1 MKTLLFICIPF
12 IFRIERSRSTAG
24 GLIGRPTRR
33 TEEASGRGLCCGW
46 RLKGHRQ
53 SASKTW
59 QVSSA
64 TGGESRPP
72 RLRAIQEAKKT
83 SELGLT
89 AKGVAATLPSLWQP
103 SGSLWLRRPGQS
115 CRYHLWRFEMLDRAW
130 PRAVT
135 AQAGD
140 PRPAEPSF
148 TVDLDR
154 AAAPPQAWSSL
165 AISWAVGGI
174 GRARLV
180 TPRPNPPFP
189 FCRSPAKP
197 LTPSH
202 FAALLHSLPPCPQPA
217 SSNIQLCLLDLGN
230 HKPRRRDGAAGHHL
244 SQGERRV

>member
-12 IFRIERSRSTAG
+12 IFRIEERSRSTAG
-24 GLIGRPTRR
+24 GLVGKPTRR
-33 TEEASGRGLCCGW
+33 TEEASGRGLSCGW

-64 TGGESRPP
+64 AGGESRPA
-72 RLRAIQEAKKT
+72 RLRAIQETKET

-89 AKGVAATLPSLWQP
+89 ARQRGGRYPSRLWQP
-103 SGSLWLRRPGQS
+103 SGSLWLRRPGQP
-115 CRYHLWRFEMLDRAW
+115 CRYRLRRSEMLGRAW

-154 AAAPPQAWSSL
+154 AAAPRQAWSSL
-165 AISWAVGGI
+165 AISWPVGGI
-174 GRARLV
+174 VIARRV
-180 TPRPNPPFP
+180 PPRTYPPFP
-189 FCRSPAKP
+189 FCSSPAKP
-197 LTPSH
+197 PAPSH
-202 FAALLHSLPPCPQPA
+202 FAALLPSLPPSVSPA
-217 SSNIQLCLLDLGN
+217 CQL
-230 HKPRRRDGAAGHHL
+230 
-244 SQGERRV
+244 

>member
-12 IFRIERSRSTAG
+12 IFRIEERSRSTAG
-24 GLIGRPTRR
+24 GLVGKPTRR
-33 TEEASGRGLCCGW
+33 TEEASGRGLSCGW

-64 TGGESRPP
+64 AGGESRPA
-72 RLRAIQEAKKT
+72 RLRAIQETKET

-89 AKGVAATLPSLWQP
+89 ARQRGGRDPSRLWQP
-103 SGSLWLRRPGQS
+103 SRSLWLRRPGQP
-115 CRYHLWRFEMLDRAW
+115 CRYHLRRSEMLGRAC

-154 AAAPPQAWSSL
+154 AAAPRQAWSSL

-174 GRARLV
+174 GRARRV
-180 TPRPNPPFP
+180 TPNDHILLSHSAVHQPSLRHPPTSPPSFP
-189 FCRSPAKP
+189 PSLSPA
-197 LTPSH
+197 
-202 FAALLHSLPPCPQPA
+202 C
-217 SSNIQLCLLDLGN
+217 QL
-230 HKPRRRDGAAGHHL
+230 
-244 SQGERRV
+244 